1 MATNDKENMVVRN
14 ITQKSSI
21 TDVSPS
27 PSIQNPFRVPLEN
40 VTNQSNPSNFFENS
54 STHTVPLSC
63 VFDSLKDMTQ
73 RARVARKE
81 ILDNRRTIGLTTS
94 NRGTHTETQ
103 SSPSSANLS
112 GSGNAPHPA
121 INRIGYREGIQR
133 STTISA
139 RKRKTLGSPPSV
151 NSKTRQTKAR
161 QGSNMTGQSNQTLPR
176 LFVTDANPEAI
187 QRPFQ
192 QTETNQFVP
201 PPRFIV
207 ENHPEAYN
215 NRYEMESDSETE
227 NEDDENQTYTNYPAG
242 ESLITP
248 SPQHIPQQTNHTIC
262 S

>member
-1 MATNDKENMVVRN
+1 
-14 ITQKSSI
+14 
-21 TDVSPS
+21 
-27 PSIQNPFRVPLEN
+27 
-40 VTNQSNPSNFFENS
+40 
-54 STHTVPLSC
+54 
-63 VFDSLKDMTQ
+63 MTQ

-94 NRGTHTETQ
+94 NRVTRIFKPTKPSLVPNSSTHTETQ

-112 GSGNAPHPA
+112 GSGNGPHPA
-121 INRIGYREGIQR
+121 INRIGRYGSQEGIQR

-215 NRYEMESDSETE
+215 NRYEMESESETE